1 MRPGLTLTDRSRL
14 GDIAEYVVITE
25 ALKRGAEVF
34 KNVGCTGKTDIV
46 LTFKDLLVHV
56 DVKVEE
62 WDKRSETFYSPGVSG
77 ATKPRVLVNPKTWK
91 IRWPQGKA
99 PEGWEMFWY

>member
-1 MRPGLTLTDRSRL
+1 
-14 GDIAEYVVITE
+14 VVITE

-46 LTFKDLLVHV
+46 LYQYDQILHL
-56 DVKVEE
+56 DVKLME
-62 WDKRSETFYSPGVSG
+62 WDKRSGTFYSPGVSG
-77 ATKPRVLVNPKTWK
+77 ATKPRVLVNPKNWTV
-91 IRWPQGKA
+91 RWPQGKA